1 MLVDVVVL
9 VEGEL
14 DVLVVL
20 VELDVLDVL
29 VVVLVVGFGVVGE
42 GEAYLVVLEE

>member
-20 VELDVLDVL
+20 VELDVL